1 MRRGRGRNYLQEVVS
16 LEDYVPVLGAR
27 RAGISAAY
35 VGHSLPLVDHEGL
48 VPEAKPREVGQ
59 PLEVDRN

>member
-1 MRRGRGRNYLQEVVS
+1 MP
-16 LEDYVPVLGAR
+16 VPGTR

-59 PLEVDRN
+59 PLEVTRN